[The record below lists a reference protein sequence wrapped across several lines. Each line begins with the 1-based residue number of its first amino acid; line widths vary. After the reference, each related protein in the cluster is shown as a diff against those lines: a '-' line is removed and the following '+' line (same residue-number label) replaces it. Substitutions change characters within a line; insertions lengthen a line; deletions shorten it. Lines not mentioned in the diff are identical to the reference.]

1 MLALSL
7 TLFACSREDG
17 PFAMSPLLSAH
28 TDASA
33 AMVATCIESRWAD
46 ATRNVRI
53 AVAKHSIRL
62 SAKTFFAG
70 VRIGAR
76 LKEES
81 GHTTVEYFERR
92 LADRRYLAMGGR
104 AYIQKCR
111 ADPSRVTLQPHH
123 EPQFTEFYK

>member
-1 MLALSL
+1 MRSSPKISKMQQRLAVMLALSL
-7 TLFACSREDG
+7 TLCACSREDG

-33 AMVATCIESRWAD
+33 ATVATCIESRWAD
-46 ATRNVRI
+46 ATRSVRI
-53 AVAKHSIRL
+53 AVAKHSIQL

-76 LKEES
+76 LTEES

-92 LADRRYLAMGGR
+92 LADRRYLAMVRACLHPEMPGR
-104 AYIQKCR
+104 
-111 ADPSRVTLQPHH
+111 P
-123 EPQFTEFYK
+123 